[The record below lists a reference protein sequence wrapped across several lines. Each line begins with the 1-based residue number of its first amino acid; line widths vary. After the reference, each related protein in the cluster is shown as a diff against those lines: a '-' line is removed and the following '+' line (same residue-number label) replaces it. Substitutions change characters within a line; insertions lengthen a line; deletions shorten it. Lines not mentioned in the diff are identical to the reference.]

1 MNRAAWRIATLRER
15 PDLIP
20 LVANWLWDAFW
31 HPNGHPLE
39 EVREILATCTAEIGT
54 PQSFVLLA
62 GDIPCGT
69 ASLVAADLEIRND
82 LGPWLAGV
90 YVVPEAR
97 GQGCAQR
104 LVTTVEDAA
113 RMSGYRSIFLY
124 TNDAQALYEKLG
136 WFAIEETMDA
146 RRPVTIMQRD
156 L

>member
-1 MNRAAWRIATLRER
+1 MNRAAWRIVTLRER

-82 LGPWLAGV
+82 IGPWLAGV

-113 RMSGYRSIFLY
+113 RMSGYRSLFLY
-124 TNDAQALYEKLG
+124 TNDAHALYEKLG
-136 WFAIEETMDA
+136 WFTIEETMDA
-146 RRPVTIMQRD
+146 RRPVTIMQRN

>member
-1 MNRAAWRIATLRER
+1 VSHAFWRVTTVRER
-15 PDLIP
+15 ADLIP

-31 HPNGHPLE
+31 HPNGHPLD
-39 EVREILATCTAEIGT
+39 EVRDIIATCTAEVGT

-69 ASLVAADLEIRND
+69 ASLVAADLEIRDD

-104 LVTTVEDAA
+104 LITTVEDAA
-113 RMSGYRSIFLY
+113 RQAGYRSLYLY
-124 TNDAQALYEKLG
+124 THDAQALYEKLG
-136 WFAIEETMDA
+136 WQRVEETVDA
-146 RRPVTIMQRD
+146 RRPVTIMRRD
-156 L
+156 F

>member
-82 LGPWLAGV
+82 IGPWLAGV

-113 RMSGYRSIFLY
+113 RMSGYRSLFLY